1 MMPVPSRLMT
11 SPFGMMSILYRL
23 MMIPFGLMSVPHGL
37 MMNPCDISGVSNFGS
52 GCLVSEI
59 SNKDGST
66 RFLVE
71 ENKLMDR

>member
-11 SPFGMMSILYRL
+11 SPV
-23 MMIPFGLMSVPHGL
+23 GLMSVPHGL

-71 ENKLMDR
+71 ANRLMDR